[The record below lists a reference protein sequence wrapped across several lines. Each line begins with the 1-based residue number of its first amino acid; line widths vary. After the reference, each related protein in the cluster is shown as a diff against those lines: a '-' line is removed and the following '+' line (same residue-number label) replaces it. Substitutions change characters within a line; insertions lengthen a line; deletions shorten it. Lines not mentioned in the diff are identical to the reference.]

1 MKFRTIQI
9 TDQPNGISEGEET
22 VEVALYHG
30 LNLIAGY
37 SKYPQRG
44 MGQEGLHV
52 LQACT
57 LSKNLPL

>member
-52 LQACT
+52 LQAR
-57 LSKNLPL
+57 